1 MCLSYFVL
9 LASCEGHER
18 VVWAR
23 GSDDPGGTRITATA
37 VRPRRSKASKCVARM
52 SWSTEMSKSAALERQ
67 CGRLSATGTAQAHLS

>member
-18 VVWAR
+18 VVL
-23 GSDDPGGTRITATA
+23 GPGMIRVGRAATATA
-37 VRPRRSKASKCVARM
+37 VRPRRSKASKSVARM